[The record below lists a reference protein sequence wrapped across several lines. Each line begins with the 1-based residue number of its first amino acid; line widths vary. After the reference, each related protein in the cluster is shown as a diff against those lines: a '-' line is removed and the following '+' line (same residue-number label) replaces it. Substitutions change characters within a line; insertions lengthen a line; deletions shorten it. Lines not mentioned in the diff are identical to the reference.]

1 VHRRG
6 QSRLA
11 VALVL
16 AALLAA
22 GARAENRVEAL
33 STGNTGLIPDE
44 VDVNLVEVD
53 VAGKTS
59 VGFRR
64 TDLGSR
70 SDTNE
75 LYFRLVR
82 EKQTAAMDP
91 RDRRQGGM
99 KNPLAGLGTFHVGLV
114 GIETDGSRGNPM
126 AIRAGVYGLGRL
138 KEDLMGVTEFGYQ
151 SGTFGGDG
159 TKPTNKAGMH
169 ARMGFRKGIAKNFY
183 GEVDYSFSP
192 GTEEDWVPGVRLGMQ
207 F

>member
-1 VHRRG
+1 MHRLG
-6 QSRLA
+6 PSRLA
-11 VALVL
+11 VTLAL
-16 AALLAA
+16 AGLLVA

-33 STGNTGLIPDE
+33 SSGNSGLLPDK

-70 SDTNE
+70 SDTSE

-91 RDRRQGGM
+91 RDRRKGGM
-99 KNPLAGLGTFHVGLV
+99 DNPLSGLGTFHVGLV

-159 TKPTNKAGMH
+159 TKPSNKAGLH

-192 GTEEDWVPGVRLGMQ
+192 GVDEDWVPGVRVGMQ